1 MGLPENRTLYLVPQ
15 TLYKLH
21 PDTDAV
27 LVEIVRRDPSALF
40 VLFELTPPSSVVRVH
55 DRLMRALSKVS
66 ADPRRHVHC
75 FAQCSRADYLCIN
88 LACDVMVDG
97 LHWSGGNTAL
107 DALHCGLPI
116 VTCPER
122 FMRGRQSAAMLRAI
136 DCSELIAQSP
146 DELARIA
153 VSVAR
158 DAKRRATFAARI
170 RQHLPNLTQSNA
182 PLDALDRALRDVLS
196 NRTT

>member
-1 MGLPENRTLYLVPQ
+1 
-15 TLYKLH
+15 LH
-21 PDTDAV
+21 PETDAV

-55 DRLMRALSKVS
+55 DRLMRALATVS
-66 ADPRRHVHC
+66 ADPRRHVHW

-116 VTCPER
+116 VTCPGR